1 MSAGKPS
8 DVDHLYTPQL
18 AGTSKVSSKMN
29 PKPFHHR
36 LNEANASLDLIPQLE
51 SKRQSDVNEMLQK
64 QRELAEHTLKRAS
77 GKFTSMFKTPAREDS
92 TINESDILRVSGISN
107 FGHNVQ
113 VSSTPRASA
122 RDSLDINARHVAEE
136 SRRQSEMLDAL
147 IHKLKTS
154 GMLFIIVVCTDHRN
168 HGWFYSS

>member
-1 MSAGKPS
+1 MAARQPS
-8 DVDHLYTPQL
+8 DINHLYTPQL
-18 AGTSKVSSKMN
+18 AGTSKASTKMN
-29 PKPFHHR
+29 PKPFQHR
-36 LNEANASLDLIPQLE
+36 LNEPNASLDLIPQLE

-122 RDSLDINARHVAEE
+122 KDSLDINARHVAEE
-136 SRRQSEMLDAL
+136 SRRQSEMLEAL

-154 GMLFIIVVCTDHRN
+154 GMLFLIIMCTENRKV
-168 HGWFYSS
+168 GI